1 VPFYFINLLPTSL
14 LYISIL
20 LCAFVSCLRVC
31 ACMRASVLGQA
42 TERVDKVC
50 ECGLTGRVSAHTHTH
65 RHTHT
70 HKAHT
75 QAHTHT
81 HTHTQAHNTC
91 AEKLVNL
98 GADLNVRNQL
108 GSTALHY
115 AAIEGHTVRV
125 CGLGF
130 RV

>member
-1 VPFYFINLLPTSL
+1 MWVDRESE
-14 LYISIL
+14 
-20 LCAFVSCLRVC
+20 CAR
-31 ACMRASVLGQA
+31 
-42 TERVDKVC
+42 
-50 ECGLTGRVSAHTHTH
+50 
-65 RHTHT
+65 
-70 HKAHT
+70 
-75 QAHTHT
+75 THT
-81 HTHTQAHNTC
+81 HTHAHTHTSTC

-125 CGLGF
+125 WGSLF

>member
-1 VPFYFINLLPTSL
+1 
-14 LYISIL
+14 
-20 LCAFVSCLRVC
+20 
-31 ACMRASVLGQA
+31 MW
-42 TERVDKVC
+42 VDRES
-50 ECGLTGRVSAHTHTH
+50 EC
-65 RHTHT
+65 
-70 HKAHT
+70 
-75 QAHTHT
+75 T
-81 HTHTQAHNTC
+81 HTHTQTHTHTSTHAHKHTTTC